1 MGQSVLTPEED
12 LLGKV
17 GVPVWGNSDWSSL
30 DNGGKGIRT
39 KIPKPVRG
47 ERLGSNQA

>member
-12 LLGKV
+12 LLGKI
-17 GVPVWGNSDWSSL
+17 GVPVKIYFNWSTL
-30 DNGGKGIRT
+30 GNGGKGIRT

-47 ERLGSNQA
+47 ERPGSNQA